1 MEKAKVLAKSST
13 GNVSRCPGGCI
24 HLNIPGISLH
34 LTELQFITL
43 SRMMQDASSCL
54 MDESLKILLD
64 DTN

>member
-1 MEKAKVLAKSST
+1 MENGQFLAKSSA

-24 HLNIPGISLH
+24 HLNIPGVSLH

-43 SRMMQDASSCL
+43 SRLMQDASTCL
-54 MDESLKILLD
+54 LDGALKSLLD